1 MEGVRDMKCPVCGV
15 EMLLDRRDREGKAI
29 YDCRNPQCER
39 FKKKKEA

>member
-1 MEGVRDMKCPVCGV
+1 MSDMKCPVCKV
-15 EMLLDRRDREGKAI
+15 EMFLERRDEQGKAI